1 MYASSSANNFS
12 LALDTGFVASVAR
25 LIPIVEQELIILPG
39 VHYTGSLPAF
49 FGGGEVLVS
58 QFLAFPELFC

>member
-49 FGGGEVLVS
+49 FLGGR
-58 QFLAFPELFC
+58 FLYLNF

>member
-49 FGGGEVLVS
+49 LGGGR
-58 QFLAFPELFC
+58 FLYLNF